1 MKRSYK
7 YSYQVRID
15 PDTLPELQTLSASL
29 GFLVENPGATQGN
42 PSPAAFLDA
51 LAAAHRADPA
61 GLVATLAAALAPT
74 RAEAEAAALAAAL
87 AEAEAEAEAAQI
99 AAADAAAKAA
109 ALAARAA
116 AQNAP

>member
-1 MKRSYK
+1 MARSYK
-7 YSYQVRID
+7 YAYQVRIEQN
-15 PDTLPELQTLSASL
+15 TLPELQTLSASL

-42 PSPAAFLDA
+42 PSPASLLDA

-87 AEAEAEAEAAQI
+87 AEAEAEAAQI